1 MALPIG
7 LVASPAGAATVGTT
21 CKGAS
26 GTATFSPALPIV
38 GATAK
43 VKSTVTIKNAKV
55 TGCNGGGVTGGTF
68 SASLKFTVANNC
80 SSLLAGGETGTKGTE
95 TITWNTKKT
104 STVALSLKGVKGKVT
119 QTNATGPV
127 TKGVFAKAKQTG
139 TLNYTLPAGA
149 CTKTALSKVTFKQI
163 TPIVIK

>member
-7 LVASPAGAATVGTT
+7 LGASPAGAATVGTT

-26 GTATFSPALPIV
+26 GTATFSPALPKV
-38 GATAK
+38 GATTT
-43 VKSTVTIKNAKV
+43 VKPTITIKGAKL
-55 TGCNGGGVTGGTF
+55 TGCKGGGVTSGTF
-68 SASLKFTVANNC
+68 VASLKFSVASNC
-80 SSLLAGGETGTKGTE
+80 STLLAGGETGTKGTE
-95 TITWNTKKT
+95 TITWNTKQT

-127 TKGVFAKAKQTG
+127 SKGLFAKAKQTG
-139 TLNYTLPAGA
+139 TLNYTLPSGG
-149 CTKTALSKVTFKQI
+149 CTAAALSKVTFKSI